1 MLNIDEHT
9 HLEALARGDKK
20 GLDWIF
26 DQYRKPIFHFCLKLL
41 KENSLAEEATADVF
55 IKIWEKRNIINTDR
69 SIQAF
74 LYKIARDTAFSYLR
88 KVASNERLKQ
98 KFLENY
104 PLTDHKH
111 GEWIYL
117 KKEHATTVANIV
129 GVLPPQRQLIFRM
142 KYFEGKDNSAI
153 AEELNLSVHTV
164 KSQLVKARTYVRKR
178 LGVLDSTNL
187 CVLLL
192 LLMLN

>member
-55 IKIWEKRNIINTDR
+55 IKIWEKRNVINTDR

-117 KKEHATTVANIV
+117 KKEHATAVANIV